1 MTKVV
6 VAELRDLE
14 QVMLGLEAAGWRTYG
29 KVSAEIM
36 GEVPRQVINSAH
48 QQGLEELR
56 ATGVT
61 PALFGVTTRI
71 TKHGFGGVTMV
82 MWVAAAPPRED

>member
-1 MTKVV
+1 MTTIR

-14 QVMLGLEAAGWRTYG
+14 SVLEGLESAGWRTYG
-29 KVSAEIM
+29 KVAAEIM
-36 GEVPRQVINSAH
+36 GDVPASVINAAH
-48 QQGLEELR
+48 AQGLEELR
-56 ATGVT
+56 DKHIT

-82 MWVAAAPPRED
+82 MWVAAAKPEDT